1 MIINRTKEKFHS
13 TDFLYGSIKLHVTNS
28 LPSQKAP
35 VLLQPLTSGP
45 EYKKGYGD

>member
-35 VLLQPLTSGP
+35 VLLQPSTSEP
-45 EYKKGYGD
+45 EYKKSNGD